1 MLTLRQALW
10 NNHPEP
16 NAKFD
21 SDQPLGASQR
31 HICACHQSV

>member
-21 SDQPLGASQR
+21 SDQP
-31 HICACHQSV
+31 SVVHLKGIFVLVTKV